1 MKLIITGR
9 HLDVTAA
16 LKKYVS
22 EKMLKL
28 DKYADDIIHAHIV
41 LELEKRFSVVEANIS
56 LKRCHITVK
65 EKNEDMYAAIDKS
78 FDALKKQILKYESRL
93 KERRYKSKDID

>member
-9 HLDVTAA
+9 HLDVRPA

-22 EKMLKL
+22 GKMSKL
-28 DKYADDIIHAHIV
+28 DRYADDIIHAHIV
-41 LELEKRFSVVEANIS
+41 LELEKRFAVVEANIS
-56 LKRCHITVK
+56 LKKCHITVK

-78 FDALKKQILKYESRL
+78 FDSLKKQILKYESRL
-93 KERRYKSKDID
+93 KGRRRKSRSVE